1 MSIQKVL
8 SVNRKDG
15 SKLVIVSDNIS
26 HAESL
31 GVGQARVYFNN
42 NQSID
47 ISRDISWVIK
57 HLMNNYAISEANEL

>member
-1 MSIQKVL
+1 MSVQKLL

-15 SKLVIVSDNIS
+15 SKLIIVSDNIT

-31 GVGQARVYFNN
+31 GAGASRVFYGANL
-42 NQSID
+42 SVD

-57 HLMNNYAISEANEL
+57 HLMKDYDISEANEL